1 MATTAGPAA
10 PDVVTA
16 LTALLSVGVRPNDSS
31 RVTAINI
38 QPNGDSGTPVGPLPA
53 KGFRTALTT
62 LDIAVTTAT
71 GAGGAVTVGCA
82 GCCTSALTALAARP
96 TDPLCVGAGSSAT
109 LADSVG
115 PDCTVWAAA
124 VVFWVEPTAACVVL
138 LDGCEPLDFFFFFGA
153 GSVTAAFVSLE
164 SGCLVCDTDVP
175 DAPDVLDGSADAT
188 PCPTKTAAPIP
199 RATASPPI
207 RPTYAPA
214 PMPLYLTVDK
224 SARPRL
230 ERIGLDCVAGR

>member
-1 MATTAGPAA
+1 
-10 PDVVTA
+10 
-16 LTALLSVGVRPNDSS
+16 LLSVGVRPNDSS

-71 GAGGAVTVGCA
+71 GAGGAATVGCA
-82 GCCTSALTALAARP
+82 GCCTSALTALAART
-96 TDPLCVGAGSSAT
+96 TDTLGARAGSSAT
-109 LADSVG
+109 FADSVAW
-115 PDCTVWAAA
+115 DCTVWAAA
-124 VVFWVEPTAACVVL
+124 VPVFGVEPTAACVVL

-153 GSVTAAFVSLE
+153 GSVTAAVVSLE
-164 SGCLVCDTDVP
+164 SGCLVCDASVLVCDAEVP
-175 DAPDVLDGSADAT
+175 GAPDVLDGSADAT

-214 PMPLYLTVDK
+214 PMPMYLTVDK
-224 SARPRL
+224 SARLRL
-230 ERIGLDCVAGR
+230 ERFGLDCVAGG